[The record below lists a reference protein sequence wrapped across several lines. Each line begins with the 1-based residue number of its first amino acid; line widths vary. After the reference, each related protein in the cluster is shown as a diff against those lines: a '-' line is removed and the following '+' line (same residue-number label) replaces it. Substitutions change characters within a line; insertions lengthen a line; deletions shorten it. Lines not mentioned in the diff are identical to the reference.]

1 MSEEVMMAEVTDIL
15 RLLDLASVVVF
26 AVTGA
31 LVASRNQMDIV
42 GFMWLGV
49 VTGIGGGT
57 ARDLLLDVP
66 VFWVVNSTPLALCLG
81 AAALVHFTAHL
92 VASRYR
98 ILLYLD
104 AFGMALVTT
113 VGTAKAHDLGTGS
126 LIAVCMGVITAS
138 VGGILRDLLGQEPS
152 ILLRRDIYVTAAA
165 LGSVVFLVAEGF
177 GLPRL
182 AAMGLAVSA
191 AFGLRALAIR
201 FDIYLPVFRPR
212 PGRVPDSRGE
222 VE

>member
-1 MSEEVMMAEVTDIL
+1 
-15 RLLDLASVVVF
+15 
-26 AVTGA
+26 
-31 LVASRNQMDIV
+31 
-42 GFMWLGV
+42 
-49 VTGIGGGT
+49 
-57 ARDLLLDVP
+57 
-66 VFWVVNSTPLALCLG
+66 
-81 AAALVHFTAHL
+81 
-92 VASRYR
+92 
-98 ILLYLD
+98 
-104 AFGMALVTT
+104 
-113 VGTAKAHDLGTGS
+113 
-126 LIAVCMGVITAS
+126 
-138 VGGILRDLLGQEPS
+138 
-152 ILLRRDIYVTAAA
+152 LRRDIYVTAAA